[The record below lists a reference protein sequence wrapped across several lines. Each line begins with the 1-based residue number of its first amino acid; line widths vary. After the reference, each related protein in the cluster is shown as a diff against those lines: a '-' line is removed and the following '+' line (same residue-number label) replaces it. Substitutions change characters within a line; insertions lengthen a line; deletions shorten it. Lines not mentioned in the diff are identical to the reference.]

1 MSYKLNEMDYGLFMK
16 KVKRDFKT
24 YHKFRPDL
32 DKMAA
37 KHIWEESA
45 TRVFIAYA
53 KEDKNNTNATIL
65 ES

>member
-1 MSYKLNEMDYGLFMK
+1 
-16 KVKRDFKT
+16 
-24 YHKFRPDL
+24 
-32 DKMAA
+32 MAA